1 MSYNFVAYM
10 LTLTQW
16 LSWCVLQMQQQE
28 DIIST
33 QCYQRHVLC
42 VQGKVPGNQFVLTTQ
57 LILLPTLLGWT
68 ILYLVFKYGSKFINR
83 PLLRPDLSQ
92 TWK

>member
-1 MSYNFVAYM
+1 M
-10 LTLTQW
+10 
-16 LSWCVLQMQQQE
+16 
-28 DIIST
+28 
-33 QCYQRHVLC
+33 
-42 VQGKVPGNQFVLTTQ
+42 QGKVPGNQFVLTTQ

-68 ILYLVFKYGSKFINR
+68 ILYLVFQYGSKFINR